1 MIKFFRKIRKK
12 FLINNKINKYLIYV
26 SGEILL
32 VVIGILIALQ
42 INNWNEQKKNYKTET
57 TYLKNLNKELTSSL
71 IELKGDYNANMEFLK
86 STLNIL
92 KYLDTKPN
100 LVDSM
105 YIDFYNSVSF
115 NYFYPNK
122 STYESLKT
130 GELKLIKSDSLRYLI
145 TNVYESAFQRVLE
158 KTRTRRNA
166 SSVLFP
172 YYQKHFRTISR
183 LDLNNTS
190 EFLNLITSDGPK
202 LGVTSQIINHGKPND
217 YEQLLNDPEYST
229 LISEALVGRT
239 MAIQDLRSTI
249 ILVEDCLKEIEK
261 YLQK

>member
-1 MIKFFRKIRKK
+1 MIKFFRKIRQK
-12 FLINNKINKYLIYV
+12 LISKNKINKYLIYA

-42 INNWNEQKKNYKTET
+42 INNWNEQKKNLKTEI
-57 TYLKNLNKELTSSL
+57 TYLKNLKTELTNSL
-71 IELKGDYNANMEFLK
+71 IELKGDYANNMKFLK

-92 KYLDTKPN
+92 KYLDTKPQ

-105 YIDFYNSVSF
+105 CNDFYNSVSF

-130 GELKLIKSDSLRYLI
+130 GELKIIRSDSLRYLI

-166 SSVLFP
+166 SRVLYP
-172 YYQKHFRTISR
+172 YYQKHFRTKSR
-183 LDLNNTS
+183 LDSYDTA
-190 EFLNLITSDGPK
+190 EFLNSIISDDPK
-202 LGVTSQIINHGKPND
+202 LGVTSQIINYGIPND
-217 YEQLLNDPEYST
+217 YHHLLNDPEYAT

-249 ILVEDCLKEIEK
+249 ILVEDCLKQIDK
-261 YLQK
+261 YLLE